1 MAQDEATI
9 DDLNKALEFDYD
21 TSVIGSTSKDNFY
34 ADPNNDE
41 FIWPEDYVRIN
52 TVRWADMITG
62 PNSPNPNL
70 FVESFDGR
78 INNLDLI
85 PYKPTKED
93 YDKAG
98 TPVSILIKSFLESPF
113 NDIEMITRETT
124 RYANKIEAE
133 QKRYNAF
140 IATYDP
146 EEQRLFEE
154 WKSGKSETNESTKT
168 IDPVETN
175 FDTVSESEPR
185 SVWELLSQATTEDL
199 FKFKLDIF
207 EQEVVQNSEDRELRG
222 KIRKAKSICEVCA
235 AYQNLLDAETTE

>member
-41 FIWPEDYVRIN
+41 FIWP
-52 TVRWADMITG
+52 
-62 PNSPNPNL
+62 
-70 FVESFDGR
+70 
-78 INNLDLI
+78 
-85 PYKPTKED
+85 ED

-140 IATYDP
+140 IASYDP

>member
-1 MAQDEATI
+1 
-9 DDLNKALEFDYD
+9 
-21 TSVIGSTSKDNFY
+21 
-34 ADPNNDE
+34 
-41 FIWPEDYVRIN
+41 
-52 TVRWADMITG
+52 MITG

-140 IATYDP
+140 IASYDP

-154 WKSGKSETNESTKT
+154 WKNGKSESESTKT